1 MCSVFSFYYFVVD
14 DVCHRSIR
22 TASSGKCF
30 VDKDQYFL
38 KKEILHYTPE
48 VIIVYDVFTAIEREQ
63 ILQEVKRKRLLH
75 MFEIYQE
82 YLDDLTIDID
92 LFNYLAHG
100 DTYFDTKDLQILAKT
115 LHFGRE
121 GKLYFPDAN
130 SIESQ
135 LIETKLV
142 KYGLLDNGPSKAN
155 LQVGKLQKHNIHN
168 ELYLDF
174 NIWHGRLP
182 HTTL

>member
-1 MCSVFSFYYFVVD
+1 M
-14 DVCHRSIR
+14 
-22 TASSGKCF
+22 
-30 VDKDQYFL
+30 
-38 KKEILHYTPE
+38 
-48 VIIVYDVFTAIEREQ
+48 IIVYDVFTAIEREQ

>member
-1 MCSVFSFYYFVVD
+1 M
-14 DVCHRSIR
+14 
-22 TASSGKCF
+22 
-30 VDKDQYFL
+30 FL
-38 KKEILHYTPE
+38 
-48 VIIVYDVFTAIEREQ
+48 VYDVYNAAERER
-63 ILQEVKRKRLLH
+63 ILQEAKRKRLLH

-82 YLDDLTIDID
+82 YLDDLIIDTD
-92 LFNYLAHG
+92 PFNDVAHG

-130 SIESQ
+130 SLESQ

-155 LQVGKLQKHNIHN
+155 LQVSKL
-168 ELYLDF
+168 
-174 NIWHGRLP
+174 
-182 HTTL
+182 